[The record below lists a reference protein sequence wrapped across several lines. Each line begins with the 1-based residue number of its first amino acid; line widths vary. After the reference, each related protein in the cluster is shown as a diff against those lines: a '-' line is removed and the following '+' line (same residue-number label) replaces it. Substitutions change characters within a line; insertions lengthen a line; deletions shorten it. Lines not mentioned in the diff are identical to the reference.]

1 MKSPAGQYPPLLL
14 LKQLRNA
21 HQEKQSQIENVN
33 YRFLEKSNSSNLIV
47 ELRKVEVDEMAS
59 FCGKENLSPDGYGT
73 QLTIKQERTHAF
85 VIGRREDRM
94 FLKLK
99 RLLKPFRISTFY
111 TDKLKTYERNLTEGE
126 RIVSKYKMPRIERKH
141 LTLRTRITH
150 VAEKNYLFFT

>member
-1 MKSPAGQYPPLLL
+1 MKWHLLW
-14 LKQLRNA
+14 
-21 HQEKQSQIENVN
+21 E
-33 YRFLEKSNSSNLIV
+33 
-47 ELRKVEVDEMAS
+47 RK
-59 FCGKENLSPDGYGT
+59 FTPDGYGT
-73 QLTIKQERTHAF
+73 QLTIKQEQTHAF

-99 RLLKPFRISTFY
+99 RLLKPFRITTFY

-150 VAEKNYLFFT
+150 VAEKSGETPRRRQAQGNAHQDNYLFFT